1 MLSFFVDLFQQ
12 EFMLRALIA
21 GLLLGVLAPLMGSI
35 VVIRRLSFI
44 ADTLG
49 HFSLV
54 GVSVSLFFASLGFS
68 TFFDKP
74 LYLGIIF
81 SMVGGLLIEL
91 FRRYYKNYKEIS
103 MPIVMSLGAAI
114 SAIFFSLSKR
124 TGSLYNYIF
133 GSILTINNYYI
144 VLIAITL
151 VIVLLFFLLFGKQII
166 SVSFDES
173 SAKFQGINLGLFQ
186 IIFIITLSV
195 AVSVLLEAA
204 GVLLVSSMM
213 IIPVAAAMKVGWSY
227 KSTQIIGIVFSE
239 LSVIFGLWAA
249 YSLRIPSGATIV
261 SVNIVILVIV
271 AFLRRITSRRRVK
284 VDPKIIDFDDS
295 ESEDQVN
302 ASS

>member
-1 MLSFFVDLFQQ
+1 MFLSFFADLFTQD
-12 EFMLRALIA
+12 FMLRALVA
-21 GLLLGVLAPLMGSI
+21 GLLLGVLAPLIGSI

-54 GVSVSLFFASLGFS
+54 GISVSLFMASLGFIA
-68 TFFDKP
+68 FFDKP

-81 SMVGGLLIEL
+81 SVIGGLLIEL

-103 MPIVMSLGAAI
+103 MPIVMSLGAAL

-133 GSILTINNYYI
+133 GSILTVTNYYVI
-144 VLIAITL
+144 LIAITL
-151 VIVLLFFLLFGKQII
+151 AIVLILFFVFGRQII

-173 SAKFQGINLGLFQ
+173 YAKFQGINVNLFQ
-186 IIFIITLSV
+186 FAFIITLSV

-227 KSTQIIGIVFSE
+227 RSTQVIGIFFSE
-239 LSVIFGLWAA
+239 LSVILGLWIA
-249 YSLRIPSGATIV
+249 YSFRIPSGAAIV
-261 SVNIVILVIV
+261 SVNIIILVIV
-271 AFLRRITSRRRVK
+271 AMARRFTMRKRVK
-284 VDPKIIDFDDS
+284 LDRFKDS
-295 ESEDQVN
+295 
-302 ASS
+302 

>member
-1 MLSFFVDLFQQ
+1 MMLSFFVDLFQQ

-21 GLLLGVLAPLMGSI
+21 GLLLGILAPLMGSI

-54 GVSVSLFFASLGFS
+54 GVSVSLFLASVGVS
-68 TFFDKP
+68 TFFERP

-81 SMVGGLLIEL
+81 SIVGGLLIEL

-103 MPIVMSLGAAI
+103 MPIVMSLGAAV

-124 TGSLYNYIF
+124 TGSLYTYIF
-133 GSILTINNYYI
+133 GSILTINNYYVI
-144 VLIAITL
+144 LIAITL
-151 VIVLLFFLLFGKQII
+151 LVVTLFFVLFGKQIV

-186 IIFIITLSV
+186 LVFIITLSV

-213 IIPVAAAMKVGWSY
+213 IIPVAAAMKIGWSY
-227 KSTQIIGIVFSE
+227 KSTQVIGILFSE
-239 LSVIFGLWAA
+239 LSVILGLWGA

-261 SVNIVILVIV
+261 SVNIIILVIV
-271 AFLRRITSRRRVK
+271 ALLRRMTLRRRVK
-284 VDPKIIDFDDS
+284 VDPKIS
-295 ESEDQVN
+295 ESDGEGLETEKS
-302 ASS
+302 A

>member
-1 MLSFFVDLFQQ
+1 MMLSFFTDLFTQA
-12 EFMLRALIA
+12 FLLRVLVA
-21 GLLLGVLAPLMGSI
+21 GILLGVLAPLIGSI

-54 GVSVSLFFASLGFS
+54 GFSVSLFLASIGL
-68 TFFDKP
+68 TFFFEKP

-81 SMVGGLLIEL
+81 SIIGGLLIEL

-103 MPIVMSLGAAI
+103 MPIVMSIGTAL
-114 SAIFFSLSKR
+114 SAIFLSLSNR
-124 TGSLYNYIF
+124 TGSLYNYMF
-133 GSILTINNYYI
+133 GSILTITNYYVVI
-144 VLIAITL
+144 IAITL
-151 VIVLLFFLLFGKQII
+151 GIVGLLFFFFGRQIV

-173 SAKFQGINLGLFQ
+173 SAKYQGVNVSLFQ
-186 IIFIITLSV
+186 FAFIITLSV

-239 LSVIFGLWAA
+239 LSVILGLWAS
-249 YSLRIPSGATIV
+249 YSFRIPSGAAIV
-261 SVNIVILVIV
+261 SISILILIAVVVIK
-271 AFLRRITSRRRVK
+271 RILTRKRVK
-284 VDPKIIDFDDS
+284 WS
-295 ESEDQVN
+295 REDVSDN
-302 ASS
+302 R